1 MQVSAPRG
9 PLLQVA
15 GLKRYFPASGRA
27 AHHAPIKAVE
37 DVSFYVRA
45 GETLGLVGESGCGKS
60 TTGRMIVGLDRPTA
74 GTIAFRGQNLAGL
87 SPKEWRAKR
96 RDLQIVFQN
105 PQSALD
111 PRLSVRRQ
119 IREPL
124 DLHGMGTASEREA
137 TVTDLMEAVSLPLEL
152 GDRFPHEISGG
163 QAQRVVIARAL
174 TLKPG
179 LIVCDE
185 PVSALD
191 VSVQAKVIA
200 LLEELQARLGVS
212 YLFISHDLRVVKML
226 CHRVAVMYL
235 GQIVEEGLTDDLY
248 DEPLHPYTKALLS
261 AIPDISAASHRAV
274 SRRIVLQGDPPSPA
288 NPPAGCH
295 FHTRC
300 PFARERCRVE
310 MPLLRIIG
318 GESETRRAR
327 CHFAEELKAVS

>member
-1 MQVSAPRG
+1 MQASAPSG
-9 PLLQVA
+9 PLLQVT
-15 GLKRYFPASGRA
+15 GLKRYFGSGREA
-27 AHHAPIKAVE
+27 SAHNAIKAVE
-37 DVSFYVRA
+37 EVTFQVRA

-60 TTGRMIVGLDRPTA
+60 TTGRMIVGLEQPTA
-74 GTIAFRGQNLAGL
+74 GTIAFRGQDLAGL

-96 RDLQIVFQN
+96 RDLQIIFQN

-111 PRLSVRRQ
+111 PRLSIRRQ

-124 DLHGMGTASEREA
+124 DLHRIGTPPEREA
-137 TVTDLMEAVSLPLEL
+137 AVTELMEAVSLPSEL
-152 GDRFPHEISGG
+152 SGRFPHEISGG

-174 TLKPG
+174 TLKPS

-191 VSVQAKVIA
+191 VSVQARVIA

-248 DEPLHPYTKALLS
+248 ANRCIPTPRHSCPRSPIFPWHRTEVLPVASCCREIRRAPPTRPPVAISTPAAPLP
-261 AIPDISAASHRAV
+261 ASGAGMRCQPSGPLREKPPPIRRGAT
-274 SRRIVLQGDPPSPA
+274 SRRS
-288 NPPAGCH
+288 
-295 FHTRC
+295 
-300 PFARERCRVE
+300 
-310 MPLLRIIG
+310 
-318 GESETRRAR
+318 
-327 CHFAEELKAVS
+327 